1 MRGYAV
7 AALMSSI
14 LAVSPALAADL
25 PASPPPP
32 PPRAPATYVP
42 IAPPPFSWTGIYVG
56 ANGGWGW
63 SKVDDT
69 DAGPGLFGSVF
80 PIGTTTSFSQ
90 NGWLAGG
97 QIGFNYQ
104 INALVLGAEA
114 DFDASG
120 IKNTVTIP
128 GTVLSSNST
137 YKNDWMSTF
146 AARFGVA
153 ADRALFYGKAGGAW
167 TRDNFNITA
176 TDGSS
181 ATGIFDRWG
190 WMLGAGIEIAL
201 TDNITFKTEYNY
213 LNFGTNTQTLTFNT
227 VDLVT
232 RTITADPNQNKLTIN
247 VVKAGINVL
256 FH

>member
-1 MRGYAV
+1 M
-7 AALMSSI
+7 
-14 LAVSPALAADL
+14 SPALAADL
-25 PASPPPP
+25 PQAAPP
-32 PPRAPATYVP
+32 PPRAPATYIPV
-42 IAPPPFSWTGIYVG
+42 APPPFTWTGFYIG

-63 SKVDDT
+63 SKTDQT
-69 DAGPGLFGSVF
+69 DAGPGIFGAVF
-80 PIGTTTSFSQ
+80 PAGSTTSFSQ

-120 IKNTVTIP
+120 IKVSQSVPAVPPSTLASN
-128 GTVLSSNST
+128 LS

-153 ADRALFYGKAGGAW
+153 ADRALLYGKAGGAW
-167 TRDNFNITA
+167 TRDNYNATA

-201 TDNITFKTEYNY
+201 TDNVTFKTEYNY
-213 LNFGTNTQTLTFNT
+213 LNFGTTNETLTFNS

-232 RTITADPNQNKLTIN
+232 GTIAADPNKAKLSIN